1 MNGGA
6 LPTRGARGG
15 ALAPPAGPA
24 AKQPGVAADDAAR
37 RTYLLVLTWAFTL
50 FNTVRVFAYLPTLW
64 AIHASADSS
73 QHSLWT
79 WLTWLG
85 ANITMAA
92 WLYEHN
98 GGRMNRAVLVNIGN
112 AGMCAATVAVIV
124 FYRL

>member
-1 MNGGA
+1 MNGSA
-6 LPTRGARGG
+6 LPSRGAHGSAPGPSSGRFTKPPGG
-15 ALAPPAGPA
+15 A
-24 AKQPGVAADDAAR
+24 ADATAR
-37 RTYLLVLTWAFTL
+37 RIYLRVLTWAFTL

-85 ANITMAA
+85 ANVTMAA
-92 WLYEHN
+92 WLYESN

-112 AGMCAATVAVIV
+112 AAMCVATVVVIV
-124 FYRL
+124 GYRL

>member
-1 MNGGA
+1 MSGDTVPNRVPGSSPVPAPLGLA
-6 LPTRGARGG
+6 PKRPRGATR
-15 ALAPPAGPA
+15 A
-24 AKQPGVAADDAAR
+24 QAR
-37 RTYLLVLTWAFTL
+37 SLYLLALTWAFTL

-85 ANITMAA
+85 ANVTMAA

-98 GGRMNRAVLVNIGN
+98 GGRVNRAVLVNIGN
-112 AGMCAATVAVIV
+112 SGMCVATVAVIV